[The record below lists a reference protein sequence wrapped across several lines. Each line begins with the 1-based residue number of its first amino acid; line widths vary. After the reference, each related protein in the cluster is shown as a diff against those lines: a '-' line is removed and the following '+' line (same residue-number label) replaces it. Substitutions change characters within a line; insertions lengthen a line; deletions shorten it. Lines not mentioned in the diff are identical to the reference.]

1 MTRGQVLYPLARL
14 PGLLPGGRG
23 EFVVLGLGEGRG
35 FGGAQGRVLLAGVAA
50 AEFGVGGEVALGA
63 GDDVPV
69 GAVGHG
75 LGKHGHALPV
85 DVVQGL
91 VTGRELPLPGGV
103 LVVAAIAGRCGLG
116 GGADAGPFSSA
127 RSDREAGWPAT
138 CSCHRRPGGVLRVR
152 TAMASGTPGWAHPE
166 ERTAS

>member
-50 AEFGVGGEVALGA
+50 AEFGVGVGGEVALGA

-75 LGKHGHALPV
+75 LGKHDHALPV

-91 VTGRELPLPGGV
+91 VTGRELPLPVGV

-116 GGADAGPFSSA
+116 GGADGGQAGVLG
-127 RSDREAGWPAT
+127 AGADLAELVADPPR
-138 CSCHRRPGGVLRVR
+138 HPGGLDGVG
-152 TAMASGTPGWAHPE
+152 AGTGRGPCGELPS
-166 ERTAS
+166 RR